1 MSSGELT
8 KGYQKMAI
16 NNNIDPRYGLR
27 IKACRLGKNMS
38 QEQLGDEVGTSK
50 PYICKIEN
58 AKQSLTSDMARR
70 MAEVFGVRWEYL
82 MLLDDYR
89 TGEEKDRA
97 GISGKELTAVY
108 RGALKYLGYA
118 FLPATEKPES
128 GDEEDQKPTKYLI
141 CREGGSQAWQMPRD
155 GLLEDVKEEMEVLG
169 VISPEEMNDLMNRI
183 NAAVKHE
190 IEYAL
195 QYKTRKATGGEIK
208 VAEDYS
214 FRREGNETGSMELL
228 FRCL

>member
-1 MSSGELT
+1 MSADEFT

-89 TGEEKDRA
+89 TEEEKERA

-108 RGALKYLGYA
+108 RSALKNLGYA
-118 FLPATEKPES
+118 FLPATEKPDS
-128 GDEEDQKPTKYLI
+128 GEQEDQKPTKYLI
-141 CREGGSQAWQMPRD
+141 CTEGGSQARQTQMD
-155 GLLEDVKEEMEVLG
+155 GLSEDVKKEVEIHG

-183 NAAVKHE
+183 NAAVRHE
-190 IEYAL
+190 IDYAL
-195 QYKTRKATGGEIK
+195 QYKTRKATEGEIK
-208 VAEDYS
+208 ATESYYL
-214 FRREGNETGSMELL
+214 RREPGGSKSQELV

>member
-1 MSSGELT
+1 
-8 KGYQKMAI
+8 MAI

-70 MAEVFGVRWEYL
+70 MAAVFGVRWEYL

-89 TGEEKDRA
+89 TEDEKERA

-108 RGALKYLGYA
+108 RDALKYLGYT

-128 GDEEDQKPTKYLI
+128 GEEEDQKPTKYLI
-141 CREGGSQAWQMPRD
+141 CREDGSQARQMPRD
-155 GLLEDVKEEMEVLG
+155 GSLEDVKEEVEVLG
-169 VISPEEMNDLMNRI
+169 VISPEEMNDLMSRI
-183 NAAVKHE
+183 NAAVRHE
-190 IEYAL
+190 IDYAL
-195 QYKTRKATGGEIK
+195 QYKTRKATEGEAK
-208 VAEDYS
+208 MADSYCLQQKE
-214 FRREGNETGSMELL
+214 NELETISLI
-228 FRCL
+228 FRCC

>member
-1 MSSGELT
+1 
-8 KGYQKMAI
+8 MAI
-16 NNNIDPRYGLR
+16 NNSNIDPRYGLR

-70 MAEVFGVRWEYL
+70 MAAVFGVRWEYL

-89 TGEEKDRA
+89 TEDEKERA

-108 RGALKYLGYA
+108 RDALKYLGYA
-118 FLPATEKPES
+118 FLPATEKPDNREA
-128 GDEEDQKPTKYLI
+128 ENQKPTKYLI
-141 CREGGSQAWQMPRD
+141 CRKDVSQKMRLSSSVLLKDRGGGS
-155 GLLEDVKEEMEVLG
+155 EVVG
-169 VISPEEMNDLMNRI
+169 AISPEEMNDLMNRI
-183 NAAVKHE
+183 NAAVRHE

-208 VAEDYS
+208 VAEDYNL
-214 FRREGNETGSMELL
+214 RREGDETGSMELL

>member
-1 MSSGELT
+1 
-8 KGYQKMAI
+8 MAI

-70 MAEVFGVRWEYL
+70 MAAVFGVRWEYL

-89 TGEEKDRA
+89 TEDEKERA
-97 GISGKELTAVY
+97 GISGKELTAIY
-108 RGALKYLGYA
+108 RDALKYLGYA
-118 FLPATEKPES
+118 FLPATEKPDNREA
-128 GDEEDQKPTKYLI
+128 ENQKPTKYLI
-141 CREGGSQAWQMPRD
+141 CRKDVSQKMRLSSSVLLKDRGEGS
-155 GLLEDVKEEMEVLG
+155 EVVG
-169 VISPEEMNDLMNRI
+169 AISPEEMNDLMNRI
-183 NAAVKHE
+183 NAAVRHE

-208 VAEDYS
+208 VVEDYNL
-214 FRREGNETGSMELL
+214 RREGDETGSMELL

>member
-1 MSSGELT
+1 
-8 KGYQKMAI
+8 MAI

-70 MAEVFGVRWEYL
+70 MAAVFGVRWEYL

-89 TGEEKDRA
+89 TEDEKERA

-108 RGALKYLGYA
+108 RDALKYLGYA
-118 FLPATEKPES
+118 FLPATEKPDNREA
-128 GDEEDQKPTKYLI
+128 ENQKPTKYLI
-141 CREGGSQAWQMPRD
+141 CRKDVSQKMRLSSSVLLKDRGGGS
-155 GLLEDVKEEMEVLG
+155 EVVG
-169 VISPEEMNDLMNRI
+169 AISPEEMNDLMNRI
-183 NAAVKHE
+183 NAAVRHE

-208 VAEDYS
+208 VAEDYNL
-214 FRREGNETGSMELL
+214 RREGDETGSMELL

>member
-1 MSSGELT
+1 MSSYELT

-70 MAEVFGVRWEYL
+70 MAEVFSVRWEYL

-89 TGEEKDRA
+89 TEEEKERA
-97 GISGKELTAVY
+97 GISGTELTAVY
-108 RGALKYLGYA
+108 RDALKYLGYS
-118 FLPATEKPES
+118 FLPATEKPDS
-128 GDEEDQKPTKYLI
+128 GEEEDQKPTKYLI
-141 CREGGSQAWQMPRD
+141 CREGGTQARQRTKD
-155 GLLEDVKEEMEVLG
+155 GLLEDVKEATEVLG

-183 NAAVKHE
+183 NAAVRHE
-190 IEYAL
+190 IDYAL
-195 QYKTRKATGGEIK
+195 QYKTRKATEGEIK
-208 VAEDYS
+208 ATEDYYR
-214 FRREGNETGSMELL
+214 RREPGGSKLQELV
-228 FRCL
+228 FRCR

>member
-1 MSSGELT
+1 MSADEFT

-82 MLLDDYR
+82 MFLDDYR
-89 TGEEKDRA
+89 TEEEKERA

-108 RGALKYLGYA
+108 RSALKNLGYA
-118 FLPATEKPES
+118 FLPATEKPDS
-128 GDEEDQKPTKYLI
+128 GEQEDQKPTKYLI
-141 CREGGSQAWQMPRD
+141 CTEGGSQARQMQRERSKRLKIIILD
-155 GLLEDVKEEMEVLG
+155 ERQMVDNVLFVVYTERKENIRLISARRATVLERSIYYDQDSYFK
-169 VISPEEMNDLMNRI
+169 
-183 NAAVKHE
+183 
-190 IEYAL
+190 
-195 QYKTRKATGGEIK
+195 
-208 VAEDYS
+208 
-214 FRREGNETGSMELL
+214 
-228 FRCL
+228 

>member
-1 MSSGELT
+1 
-8 KGYQKMAI
+8 MAI

-70 MAEVFGVRWEYL
+70 MAAVFGVRWEYL

-89 TGEEKDRA
+89 TEDEKERA

-108 RGALKYLGYA
+108 RDALKYLGYA
-118 FLPATEKPES
+118 FLPATEKPDNREA
-128 GDEEDQKPTKYLI
+128 ENQKPTKYLI
-141 CREGGSQAWQMPRD
+141 CRKDVSQKMRLSSSVLLKDRGGGS
-155 GLLEDVKEEMEVLG
+155 EVVG
-169 VISPEEMNDLMNRI
+169 AISPEEMNDLMNRI
-183 NAAVKHE
+183 NAAVRHE
-190 IEYAL
+190 IDYAL
-195 QYKTRKATGGEIK
+195 QYKTRKATEGEAK
-208 VAEDYS
+208 MADSYCLQQKE
-214 FRREGNETGSMELL
+214 NELETLRL
-228 FRCL
+228 IFRCC